1 MSNMKLK
8 YLLKKTINIKSS
20 YLILLIVGML
30 VVIGGCV
37 SYAIFTVTSESKGVL
52 NIVTGN
58 LYSYIDSIDLDKN
71 KSVTVAPGDVTTVT
85 LKLLNVNG
93 IDAKLN
99 LYYSTTS
106 ANIDIGYLVSGDA
119 APTTDGYVLGKNGSD
134 SESKTIYVQIK
145 NNDSAA
151 AVVTF
156 GSDVGLST
164 ATLAFP
170 SGKSSLSRIN
180 NNYISNIY
188 NYDDKNEATKCIT
201 GEEETCQV
209 SNCIDD
215 TDKNSCDA
223 GTIVKYKINNEE
235 EKFFYVLHDDGN
247 KLVLQQRE
255 NTLENNVSW
264 SDEVNESGN
273 PVSTGGPVTA
283 LKALEEKTQSW
294 ANVDK
299 QTYTMGTTDFNGT
312 NAFTGCTVDT
322 SEIQCDTNT
331 YTLENKTVRARMI
344 TVQEATTLGCSKNN
358 QSCPLWMSNYLKDST
373 SYGGTVNDELSSGYY
388 TMNAGYYKNSSLSTG
403 LSYFITYYGNAAT
416 NYSTGWGTLS
426 DKTIIS
432 NVRAVVEVSK

>member
-30 VVIGGCV
+30 VVIGGCI

-170 SGKSSLSRIN
+170 SGKSSLNRIN
-180 NNYISNIY
+180 NSYISGIY
-188 NYDDKNEATKCIT
+188 NYDDKNDATKCIT

-215 TDKNSCDA
+215 IDKNSCAA

-247 KLVLQQRE
+247 KLTLQQRE
-255 NTLENNVSW
+255 NTTDNTLWCSKEDYVEQQGVDTEYGDTGNNSKGPITALQLLEESTSSW
-264 SDEVNESGN
+264 VNVNEQQYILGTTKFN
-273 PVSTGGPVTA
+273 DTDEFTGCDSYSSCS
-283 LKALEEKTQSW
+283 K
-294 ANVDK
+294 N
-299 QTYTMGTTDFNGT
+299 TYTMEKR
-312 NAFTGCTVDT
+312 NA
-322 SEIQCDTNT
+322 
-331 YTLENKTVRARMI
+331 RARMI
-344 TVQEATTLGCSKNN
+344 TIQELNVLGC
-358 QSCPLWMSNYLKDST
+358 P
-373 SYGGTVNDELSSGYY
+373 
-388 TMNAGYYKNSSLSTG
+388 
-403 LSYFITYYGNAAT
+403 AT
-416 NYSTGWGTLS
+416 EKGCQ
-426 DKTIIS
+426 
-432 NVRAVVEVSK
+432 